1 MRSNSIGPYLT
12 LTPLDGILLEYWDT
26 HGGCRVFIPSAV
38 VGATA
43 KELGCQWHQL
53 HTGLNLAPAGQA
65 GDTQTNGFKCG
76 WAGDYV
82 GVRQTIRQDVRS
94 IF

>member
-12 LTPLDGILLEYWDT
+12 LTQLHGMPLEYRDT

-38 VGATA
+38 VGLAA
-43 KELGCQWHQL
+43 KELGSQWHQL
-53 HTGLNLAPAGQA
+53 HIGLNLAPAGQE
-65 GDTQTNGFKCG
+65 GDTQTIGFKSN

-82 GVRQTIRQDVRS
+82 GVR
-94 IF
+94 